1 MSTPFTGSP
10 AEGPDGGSTG
20 TLVFDAADLPR
31 LSQQEPLHPW
41 GRRTANFRLVV
52 FLAVLLPAAIVIA
65 LWWFTDIPKPV
76 IMIAGYLP
84 LQLISSVVASVVLRG
99 TKSAGDAVIIVLA
112 IGATI
117 LSLVVL
123 ASVVWS
129 IVSLGVKAL
138 YVDHQVNWSFLY
150 QNNEYISPS
159 TPLGYGGI
167 GHAVLGTVLIVA
179 IATIVAVPIG
189 IATAI
194 YITEVRGRAVPYVRF
209 FVQAMSGV
217 PSVVAGLFI
226 LTVFILT
233 GVLQT
238 SAFAAGLAYAI
249 LMLPT
254 VARTAEEVLRL
265 VPEDLRTGALALGS
279 TRARVVLQVV
289 IPAAK
294 TGIITATILGIARVV
309 GETAPLLLTALKN
322 DKTVLVPFLD
332 PISALPTY
340 IFSNVAQPYPDAVT
354 RAWGAALTLMV
365 LVAILFTL
373 TRLLSSKQ
381 PGRR

>member
-1 MSTPFTGSP
+1 MSATM
-10 AEGPDGGSTG
+10 
-20 TLVFDAADLPR
+20 VFDSETVPH
-31 LSQQEPLHPW
+31 LSQQRPEAPW
-41 GRRTANFRLVV
+41 GRRTSKFRMIVI
-52 FLAVLLPAAIVIA
+52 LAILLPAVVVT
-65 LWWFTDIPKPV
+65 LLFFYSTIPGPI
-76 IMIAGYLP
+76 IMIAIYLP
-84 LQLISSVVASVVLRG
+84 LQLIAAGLAATAVRG
-99 TKSAGDAVIIVLA
+99 KKAAGDALIIVFS

-117 LSLVVL
+117 FSLVVL
-123 ASVVWS
+123 ISVLWS
-129 IVSLGVKAL
+129 LVSKGLPAISP
-138 YVDHQVNWSFLY
+138 QFIFFS
-150 QNNEYISPS
+150 NEYISPS
-159 TPLGYGGI
+159 TPLEYGGI
-167 GHAVLGTVLIVA
+167 GHAIVGTFLIVA
-179 IATIVAVPIG
+179 IATILAVPLG
-189 IATAI
+189 VATAV

-238 SAFAAGLAYAI
+238 SGIAAGLAYAI

-265 VPEDLRTGALALGS
+265 VPDELRTGALALGS
-279 TRARVVLQVV
+279 TRARVVAQVV
-289 IPAAK
+289 LPAAK

-322 DKTVLVPFLD
+322 DKTVLNPFID

-340 IFSNVAQPYPDAVT
+340 IFENVAQPYPDSVT

-365 LVAILFTL
+365 IVAVLFTL
-373 TRLLSSKQ
+373 TRMLSSRSVGKK
-381 PGRR
+381 R